1 MKRIKVSPTEFC
13 ALLRLS
19 YKAQMDWFRELF
31 KTRKTIDIGD
41 LEDLSTACQ
50 LFILQKMDISDLAIC
65 INVFNRT
72 GIKNK
77 DVDRAE
83 KYFNKHKEN

>member
-1 MKRIKVSPTEFC
+1 MKRIKVSPNEFC

-19 YKAQMDWFRELF
+19 YKAHMDWFRELF
-31 KTRKTIDIGD
+31 KTRKTLDIGD

-50 LFILQKMDISDLAIC
+50 LFILQSMDIADLAIC

-83 KYFNKHKEN
+83 KYFNEHKEK